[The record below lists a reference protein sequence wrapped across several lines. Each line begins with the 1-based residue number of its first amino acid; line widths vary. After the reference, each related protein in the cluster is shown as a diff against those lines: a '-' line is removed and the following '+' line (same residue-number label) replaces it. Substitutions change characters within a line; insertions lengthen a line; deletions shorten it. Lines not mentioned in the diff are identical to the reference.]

1 MASWRPP
8 GSILE
13 APRLDLGEF
22 WDQFFDILGLCAG
35 EVQEL
40 ISNSNLK
47 LCKCGL
53 ELTFAFLSTS
63 ASKFGRDLPEG
74 RVGGGVRPPGGFNG
88 IGAKLAILASKN

>member
-13 APRLDLGEF
+13 APGLDFGVF
-22 WDQFFDILGLCAG
+22 WDQFFDILALCAG
-35 EVQEL
+35 EGQEL

-47 LCKCGL
+47 LCKYGL

-63 ASKFGRDLPEG
+63 TSKFGRDLPEG
-74 RVGGGVRPPGGFNG
+74 RVGGGVPPGGFNG
-88 IGAKLAILASKN
+88 IGTKLN